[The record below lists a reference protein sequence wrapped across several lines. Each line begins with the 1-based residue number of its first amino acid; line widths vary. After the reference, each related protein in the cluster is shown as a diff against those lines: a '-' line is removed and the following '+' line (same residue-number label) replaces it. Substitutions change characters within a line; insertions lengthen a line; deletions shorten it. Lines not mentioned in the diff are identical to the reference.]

1 MANDGANSHCH
12 VNDSMESLVGHWLSQ
27 LDDPLINPLF
37 VSLYSDAR
45 CRSAVRLHPSRR
57 IRTSAPSA
65 EPWWPRRSSS
75 RISWPK
81 SLQVSRT
88 ILLQLSSPPRRAC
101 VCTIPAVDR
110 PSSSPPLPPISAV
123 AGAFFCSSILV
134 LVGRFSPTMAF
145 IDNSWESLV
154 GSLLSSASLAFDLLL
169 RGCSLV
175 PPCVY
180 DSSSLIL
187 ASSPS
192 PTSPLLLC
200 MSGLNFPPLR
210 SAECRAPGGRL
221 SIVSAQ
227 RRLMDQCQP
236 FSS

>member
-1 MANDGANSHCH
+1 MQISSTASSVQADTHFRAVCRA
-12 VNDSMESLVGHWLSQ
+12 LVAETLEFSDFLAKVTSGKSYH
-27 LDDPLINPLF
+27 PLAAFL
-37 VSLYSDAR
+37 
-45 CRSAVRLHPSRR
+45 
-57 IRTSAPSA
+57 APSTCV
-65 EPWWPRRSSS
+65 R
-75 RISWPK
+75 
-81 SLQVSRT
+81 
-88 ILLQLSSPPRRAC
+88 